1 MDSQNCSLQSVLWR
15 AMFQV
20 IVTLAITQGIF
31 VVEGFPFMLTITYVQ
46 YIRLSHE
53 HGIKSLLIDWLK
65 FSLPND

>member
-31 VVEGFPFMLTITYVQ
+31 VVEGFPFMLTITY
-46 YIRLSHE
+46 IRLSHE
-53 HGIKSLLIDWLK
+53 HCIKSLLIDWLK